1 MKPIKRFLGE
11 GNVTY
16 FQSDKEVLIG
26 DYVEKDEELR
36 GVWFSTVGNI
46 DLPKIEEVESYKAY
60 LRGVIAKVKEYN
72 MNTVIFQVRP
82 TNDALYESDLAP
94 WSRFITGEEGKY
106 PGFDV
111 FGYFI
116 EEAKKANI
124 TVHAWL
130 NPYRVSGQKFTD
142 LNLNMTKEEFLNTLH
157 EKNFARKRPDLVI

>member
-72 MNTVIFQVRP
+72 MNTVIFKYAQLMMF
-82 TNDALYESDLAP
+82 LYES
-94 WSRFITGEEGKY
+94 T
-106 PGFDV
+106 
-111 FGYFI
+111 
-116 EEAKKANI
+116 
-124 TVHAWL
+124 
-130 NPYRVSGQKFTD
+130 
-142 LNLNMTKEEFLNTLH
+142 
-157 EKNFARKRPDLVI
+157 